1 MTAINAGSNSPAVSE
16 QGEENSYLW
25 ALLRRSGISAG
36 QHFLLHNLEKE
47 RERWGLWAPV
57 VLSIGIIGYFI
68 LPFEPWV
75 SVPLILILGLA
86 GALTFSRSH
95 SGAITF
101 SLMTGILLLL
111 GFLAARIETWR
122 SGTPMLERP
131 SISMVTGKVLS
142 LDKAERGYRLIL
154 KTHEIEK
161 LDASRTPKLLRL
173 FVPQRFGE
181 PPLGAII
188 KARADLAPLSPP
200 AMPGS
205 FDFQRYGFFAGIGG
219 SGIIIQTITN
229 LTSPD
234 SNSIFL
240 VIEEL
245 RNTINQRIRENLGGY
260 QGGMATA
267 LLTGAQSGIP
277 RPLLDAMRDS
287 GLAHLL
293 SISGLHMGLVAAFT
307 FALIRGGLA
316 LCPGVALRFHTKK
329 WAAVVAIVVAFA
341 YLLIAEA
348 PVPTLRAFFMTG
360 LAILAV
366 LLDRIAISMNL
377 IAWAGV
383 AVLLIAP
390 DSLLGPSFQMSFF
403 AVLMMVAAYEAPIMR
418 KSFIGKQAGLIGQGI
433 KYVLSVA
440 GTTVVASIAII
451 PAGIYHFNQIQ
462 FYGLAANLIAV
473 PVTGLW
479 VMPWGVIS
487 LLAMP
492 FGLEQWPLIPMGWGV
507 MAIAETA
514 KTVAAWPG
522 STATLPAIPD
532 SAYAVM
538 TFGMLWLC
546 LWQRPWRWLGLVGII
561 TGVILTIMNNP
572 PDIIVSQTGKLI
584 AVRASDGSLHIA
596 NMRSNRFAAEIWLDR
611 NGSDEALP
619 WPKSNASPDDQLPQ
633 PSNELTCDANG
644 CIYRQKERIVGFAF
658 TPEAMHEDCSRVDL
672 MILLTFSSG
681 DCHPREGII
690 NRKDLRSFGTHAIWL
705 SEPGTKQVTR
715 IESVNK
721 TRGNRPW
728 VPRVEK
734 SN

>member
-1 MTAINAGSNSPAVSE
+1 MTAISTGSSSPAALG
-16 QGEENSYLW
+16 QGEGNSRFH
-25 ALLRRSGISAG
+25 ALFQRSGVVAI

-57 VLSIGIIGYFI
+57 VLSIGIISYFA
-68 LPFEPWV
+68 LPFEPWI
-75 SVPLILILGLA
+75 SISLILTLCLVGLLA
-86 GALTFSRSH
+86 FSRSY
-95 SGAITF
+95 SGAMICSLITG
-101 SLMTGILLLL
+101 MLLLL
-111 GFLAARIETWR
+111 GFLVAQIETWR
-122 SGTPMLERP
+122 IGTPLLER
-131 SISMVTGKVLS
+131 SIIGVVTGKVLS
-142 LDKAERGYRLIL
+142 LDKADRGYRLIL
-154 KTHEIEK
+154 ETNSIEHVER
-161 LDASRTPKLLRL
+161 DRTPKLLRL

-188 KARADLAPLSPP
+188 SMRADLAPLSPP

-219 SGIIIQTITN
+219 SGIVIQAITI
-229 LTSPD
+229 LSFPQ
-234 SNSIFL
+234 SHGIYLSI
-240 VIEEL
+240 EKL
-245 RNTINQRIRENLGGY
+245 RTTINARIRENLGGY

-267 LLTGAQSGIP
+267 LLTGARSDIP
-277 RPLLDAMRDS
+277 RPVLDAMRDS

-293 SISGLHMGLVAAFT
+293 SISGLHMGLVAAFV

-316 LCPGVALRFHTKK
+316 LCPLVALRFHTKK
-329 WAAVVAIVVAFA
+329 WAAIVAIIAAFA

-377 IAWAGV
+377 VAWAGM

-403 AVLMMVAAYEAPIMR
+403 AVLMMVAAYEAPILR
-418 KSFIGKQAGLIGQGI
+418 KGFIGNQMGLAGQGI
-433 KYVLSVA
+433 KYVIGVA
-440 GTTVVASIAII
+440 GTTLVASIAII

-479 VMPWGVIS
+479 IMPWGVIS

-492 FGLEQWPLIPMGWGV
+492 FGLEHWPLVPMGWGV
-507 MAIAETA
+507 AVIAEVAT
-514 KTVAAWPG
+514 TVASWSG
-522 STATLPAIPD
+522 STATMPAMPD
-532 SAYAVM
+532 NAYAAI
-538 TFGMLWLC
+538 TFGMLWIC
-546 LWQRPWRWLGLVGII
+546 LWQRSWRWLGLISIMAGII
-561 TGVILTIMNNP
+561 LTMTNKP

-584 AVRASDGSLHIA
+584 AVRAADGSLHIA

-611 NGSDEALP
+611 NGSDEASP
-619 WPKSNASPDDQLPQ
+619 WPKSVTLQNDELPQ
-633 PSNELTCDANG
+633 TSEALTCDAQG
-644 CIYRQKERIVGFAF
+644 CIFRRKGRIVGFAF
-658 TPEAMHEDCSRVDL
+658 TLEALNEDCAEVDL
-672 MILLTFSSG
+672 MILLTPISG
-681 DCHPREGII
+681 ECHPKEGMI
-690 NRKDLRSFGTHAIWL
+690 NRKDLRNLGTHAIWL
-705 SEPGTKQVTR
+705 PEPGTNHLPR

-721 TRGNRPW
+721 TRGIRPW

>member
-1 MTAINAGSNSPAVSE
+1 MTAINTGLNLPVASE
-16 QGEENSYLW
+16 QGKENSHLS
-25 ALLRRSGISAG
+25 ALLRRSGIIAA
-36 QHFLLHNLEKE
+36 QHFLLYNLEKE

-57 VLSIGIIGYFI
+57 VLSVGIIGYFI
-68 LPFEPWV
+68 MPFEPLIF
-75 SVPLILILGLA
+75 VPLILFLSLV
-86 GALTFSRSH
+86 GAMAFCRSY
-95 SGAITF
+95 SGAVIF
-101 SLMTGILLLL
+101 SFLTAILLLL
-111 GFLAARIETWR
+111 GFLAAQIETWR
-122 SGTPMLERP
+122 NGTAMLERP
-131 SISMVTGKVLS
+131 LISMVTGKILS

-154 KTHEIEK
+154 KTDQIEK
-161 LDASRTPKLLRL
+161 LNSSKTPKFLRL
-173 FVPQRFGE
+173 FIPQRFGE
-181 PPLGAII
+181 PLLGALI
-188 KARADLAPLSPP
+188 KARVDLAPLSPP

-219 SGIIIQTITN
+219 SGVVIQDIIT
-229 LTSPD
+229 LSPPH
-234 SNSIFL
+234 SSGIFL
-240 VIEEL
+240 AIEKL
-245 RNTINQRIRENLGGY
+245 RVAINQRIRDNLGGY

-293 SISGLHMGLVAAFT
+293 SISGLHMGLVAAFI

-329 WAAVVAIVVAFA
+329 WAAVVAIIAAFA

-366 LLDRIAISMNL
+366 LLDRIAISINL

-403 AVLMMVAAYEAPIMR
+403 AVLMMVAAYETQIMQ
-418 KSFIGKQAGLIGQGI
+418 KGFISKQAGLVGQGI

-440 GTTVVASIAII
+440 GTTLVASIAII

-473 PVTGLW
+473 PVTGIW

-492 FGLEQWPLIPMGWGV
+492 FGLEHWPLIPMGWGV
-507 MAIAETA
+507 KVIAETA
-514 KTVAAWPG
+514 HTVAAWPG
-522 STATLPAIPD
+522 STATLPAMPD
-532 SAYAVM
+532 SAYAAIL
-538 TFGMLWLC
+538 FGMLWIC
-546 LWQRPWRWLGLVGII
+546 LWRRSWRWLGFIGVI
-561 TGVILTIMNNP
+561 TGVILTITNSP

-584 AVRASDGSLHIA
+584 AVRAADGSLHIA
-596 NMRSNRFAAEIWLDR
+596 NMRSNRFTAEIWLDR

-619 WPKSNASPDDQLPQ
+619 WPKSNTLQDDELPQ
-633 PSNELTCDANG
+633 QFNELTCDAQG
-644 CIYRQKERIVGFAF
+644 CIYRQKERVVGFAF
-658 TPEAMHEDCSRVDL
+658 TPEAMHEDCSQVDL
-672 MILLTFSSG
+672 MILLTSSSG
-681 DCHPREGII
+681 DCHPQEDVI
-690 NRKDLRSFGTHAIWL
+690 NRKDLRNLGTHAIWL
-705 SEPGTKQVTR
+705 PEPGTKQTTR

-728 VPRVEK
+728 VPRAEK

>member
-1 MTAINAGSNSPAVSE
+1 MTVINTGSSSPVAL
-16 QGEENSYLW
+16 GKENSHLL
-25 ALLRRSGISAG
+25 ALLRRSGITTA
-36 QHFLLHNLEKE
+36 QHFFLHNLEKE

-68 LPFEPWV
+68 LVFEPWISV
-75 SVPLILILGLA
+75 SSVLVLGLIGTLA
-86 GALTFSRSH
+86 FSRSY
-95 SGAITF
+95 SGAVTF
-101 SLMTGILLLL
+101 SLITGILLLL
-111 GFLAARIETWR
+111 GFLAAQIETWHR
-122 SGTPMLERP
+122 GTPMLERP
-131 SISMVTGKVLS
+131 LISMVTGKVLS
-142 LDKAERGYRLIL
+142 LDKAERGYRLLL
-154 KTHEIEK
+154 KIDEIEK
-161 LDASRTPKLLRL
+161 LDSSKTPKLLRL
-173 FVPQRFGE
+173 FIPQRFGE
-181 PPLGAII
+181 PSLGATI
-188 KARADLAPLSPP
+188 KTLADLAPLSPP

-219 SGIIIQTITN
+219 SGIIIHDITN
-229 LTSPD
+229 LSSPNSD
-234 SNSIFL
+234 SISL
-240 VIEEL
+240 VIEKL
-245 RNTINQRIRENLGGY
+245 RTTINKRIRENLGGY

-267 LLTGAQSGIP
+267 LLTGAQSDIP

-293 SISGLHMGLVAAFT
+293 SISGLHMGLVAAFV
-307 FALIRGGLA
+307 FAVIRGGLA
-316 LCPGVALRFHTKK
+316 LCPSVALRFHTKK
-329 WAAVVAIVVAFA
+329 WAAIVAIIAAFA

-377 IAWAGV
+377 VSWAGV

-390 DSLLGPSFQMSFF
+390 NSLLGPSFQMSFF
-403 AVLMMVAAYEAPIMR
+403 AVLTMIAAYESSIIR
-418 KSFIGKQAGLIGQGI
+418 NGFIGKQMGLVGQGI

-440 GTTVVASIAII
+440 GTTLVASIAII

-492 FGLEQWPLIPMGWGV
+492 FGLEHWPLIPMGWGV

-514 KTVAAWPG
+514 NTVAAWPG
-522 STATLPAIPD
+522 STATLRAMPD
-532 SAYAVM
+532 SAYAAII
-538 TFGMLWLC
+538 FGMLWLC
-546 LWQRPWRWLGLVGII
+546 LWQRSWRWLGLVGII
-561 TGVILTIMNNP
+561 TGIVLTITNNP

-584 AVRASDGSLHIA
+584 AVRAADGSLHIA
-596 NMRSNRFAAEIWLDR
+596 NMQSNRFTAEIWLER

-619 WPKSNASPDDQLPQ
+619 WPKSNVLQDNELPRQ
-633 PSNELTCDANG
+633 TKELTCDVKG
-644 CIYRQKERIVGFAF
+644 CIYRQKGRIIGFAF

-681 DCHPREGII
+681 DCHPREGVI
-690 NRKDLRSFGTHAIWL
+690 NRKDLRNLGTHAIWL
-705 SEPGTKQVTR
+705 SEPGTKQTTR